1 MVEPRLSSAVR
12 RATSVTAVVTFIVAF
27 ALVSVGVGPAAAAD
41 RAVAEKG
48 TRCAAIDDD
57 ARRLACYDADF
68 RTAVAPEKTF
78 GIERR
83 MQRDSETL
91 DKVTAKIT
99 GVTTLR
105 DGALRVTLDNG
116 QVWRQIDRKGEAHW
130 AVGDS
135 LVIERAALGSFLA
148 STVGSSRAYRIRR
161 EQ

>member
-1 MVEPRLSSAVR
+1 VSSVVR
-12 RATSVTAVVTFIVAF
+12 RATPATAVATFVGIFVF
-27 ALVSVGVGPAAAAD
+27 LPVSLRTDAAAD
-41 RAVAEKG
+41 PTVAEKG

-68 RTAVAPEKTF
+68 RTVVAPEKAF
-78 GIERR
+78 GVERR
-83 MQRDSETL
+83 PQREAATL
-91 DKVTAKIT
+91 DKVTAKIA

-105 DGALRVTLDNG
+105 DGALRVTLENG
-116 QVWRQIDRKGEAHW
+116 QVWRQIDQKGQARW

-148 STVGSSRAYRIRR
+148 STVGSNRSYRIRR

>member
-1 MVEPRLSSAVR
+1 MRSVHRPASAALAGLLLVAGGVVPALGGE
-12 RATSVTAVVTFIVAF
+12 RAA
-27 ALVSVGVGPAAAAD
+27 
-41 RAVAEKG
+41 AVAEKG

-83 MQRDSETL
+83 LTRDTETL

-99 GVTTLR
+99 AVTTLR

-130 AVGDS
+130 EVGDS

-148 STVGSSRAYRIRR
+148 SMAGSSRSYRIRR